1 MISKDSFKLSIIIPC
16 YNEKKTIETIL
27 EKIINSLNSYK
38 IFDYEIIIIDD
49 FSNDGTTEIL
59 KNLKNKDKI
68 NIHFHETNLGKGA
81 AIQTA
86 MQYITGDITII
97 QDADLEY
104 DPFDYDKLLLPFFE
118 TDADVVYGS
127 RFLGGGKYVRTH
139 FFWHYLANKIL
150 TFICNIVT
158 NLNLT
163 DMETG
168 YKVFKSSVLKE
179 ITLVEKTFSFEPEI
193 TIKLA
198 KKKSKFYE
206 VPITYKGRSYEEGKK
221 IGLKDAFIA
230 VKTIVLYSFRK

>member
-1 MISKDSFKLSIIIPC
+1 MISKDNFKLSIIIPC

-27 EKIINSLNSYK
+27 EKIIDSLNSYK

-168 YKVFKSSVLKE
+168 YKAFKSSVLKE

-198 KKKSKFYE
+198 KKKK
-206 VPITYKGRSYEEGKK
+206 
-221 IGLKDAFIA
+221 
-230 VKTIVLYSFRK
+230 